1 MEMKNLSIG
10 ERIRARRKDL
20 NHTQRTLAK
29 ALKISHV
36 SVSQWER
43 DDSEP
48 TGKNLFALSKIL
60 KCSPTWILFGD
71 DEETPESLPAME
83 SPLDDRHMELIE
95 LFDAL
100 PESEQDSQL
109 ELMRARVENFN
120 RLFEEMLEARKRKSK
135 PKSN

>member
-71 DEETPESLPAME
+71 DEQAPDSLPAE
-83 SPLDDRHMELIE
+83 ELPLDDRHMELIE

-120 RLFEEMLEARKRKSK
+120 RLFEEMLETRKRKNK

>member
-60 KCSPTWILFGD
+60 KCSPSWILFGD
-71 DEETPESLPAME
+71 DEQAPDSLPAE
-83 SPLDDRHMELIE
+83 ELPLDDRHRELIE

-120 RLFEEMLEARKRKSK
+120 RLFEEMLETRKRKNK

>member
-71 DEETPESLPAME
+71 DEQEPDSLPAEE
-83 SPLDDRHMELIE
+83 SPLDDRHKELIE

-120 RLFEEMLEARKRKSK
+120 RLFEEMLETRKRKNK

>member
-1 MEMKNLSIG
+1 MNYKNMTIG

-20 NHTQRTLAK
+20 KYTQRTLAS

-48 TGKNLFALSKIL
+48 TGKNLFALTKIL

-71 DEETPESLPAME
+71 ETSQPDAYTPERA
-83 SPLDDRHMELIE
+83 PLDERQQELLD

-100 PESEQDSQL
+100 PASEQEGQL
-109 ELMRARVENFN
+109 EQMRARVKNYET
-120 RLFEEMLEARKRKSK
+120 LLDELLEARKRARKNSER
-135 PKSN
+135 

>member
-71 DEETPESLPAME
+71 DDQAPEASPALEAPM
-83 SPLDDRHMELIE
+83 DDRHLELIE

-109 ELMRARVENFN
+109 EIMRARVENFN
-120 RLFEEMLEARKRKSK
+120 RLFDEMLEARKRKNK
-135 PKSN
+135 N

>member
-71 DEETPESLPAME
+71 DEQAPDSLPPEE
-83 SPLDDRHMELIE
+83 SPLDDRHKELIE

-100 PESEQDSQL
+100 PESEQDSHL

-120 RLFEEMLEARKRKSK
+120 RLFEEMLETRKRKNK

>member
-1 MEMKNLSIG
+1 MDMKNLSIG
-10 ERIRARRKDL
+10 ERIRARRTEM
-20 NHTQRTLAK
+20 NYTQRTLAK

-48 TGKNLFALSKIL
+48 TGKNLFALSKAL

-71 DEETPESLPAME
+71 EEREPLSPSEVTHQVIDE
-83 SPLDDRHMELIE
+83 RHKELID

-100 PESEQDSQL
+100 PASEQQAQL
-109 ELMRARVENFN
+109 EELRARVDNFN
-120 RLFEEMLEARKRKSK
+120 KLFEEMLLARQRSSQK
-135 PKSN
+135 

>member
-83 SPLDDRHMELIE
+83 PPLDDRHMELIE

-120 RLFEEMLEARKRKSK
+120 RLFEELLEARKRKNK